1 MKRTLKRELKGLEIA
16 EREAVGL
23 NNLSASVRAGGTRL
37 GGGTGAPIG
46 SPLLKPLGCA
56 LARTE
61 GKCLRMLTK
70 WLQPTRLE
78 TRTKESNIYA
88 STRAETPCAY

>member
-16 EREAVGL
+16 EREAVGP
-23 NNLSASVRAGGTRL
+23 NTCQHQFAAGGTRL
-37 GGGTGAPIG
+37 EGGTREPVGFL
-46 SPLLKPLGCA
+46 LLKPRGCA

-70 WLQPTRLE
+70 W
-78 TRTKESNIYA
+78 I
-88 STRAETPCAY
+88 

>member
-46 SPLLKPLGCA
+46 SPLL
-56 LARTE
+56 
-61 GKCLRMLTK
+61 
-70 WLQPTRLE
+70 
-78 TRTKESNIYA
+78 
-88 STRAETPCAY
+88 